1 MVSRNS
7 RKTGKT
13 LAKNKRKQRKISKK
27 PQKRQTLDI
36 WESKEAVKQ
45 SPLNLQRTM
54 RKKPI
59 PKISFKNE
67 NQIRKRVEKL
77 KTEVKSPV
85 KIRKIQKTLPRK
97 QKRKGER
104 KKKKEINKKRR
115 KKIAENKL
123 KLKNEE
129 KKKLKDIDKIDQII
143 KDIDEETANKKKLI
157 EISKLEKQLAK
168 SKNDKQNATPIRT
181 FSPSNIAQSLLN
193 FIKKKKD
200 LIWK

>member
-129 KKKLKDIDKIDQII
+129 KKKLKDIDKFHYYI
-143 KDIDEETANKKKLI
+143 
-157 EISKLEKQLAK
+157 
-168 SKNDKQNATPIRT
+168 
-181 FSPSNIAQSLLN
+181 
-193 FIKKKKD
+193 
-200 LIWK
+200 